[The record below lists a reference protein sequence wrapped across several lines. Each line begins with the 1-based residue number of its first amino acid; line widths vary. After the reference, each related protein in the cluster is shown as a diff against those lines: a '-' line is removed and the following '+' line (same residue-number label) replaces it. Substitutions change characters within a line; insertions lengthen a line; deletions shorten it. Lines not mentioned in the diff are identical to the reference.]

1 MMKDIFWTPT
11 GKWANR
17 IAFHIKDVCEMTG
30 LAKSTIYEYYRNGR
44 LKVLKIG
51 KHYLILRSSLEEF
64 FSDAEDEGMI
74 I

>member
-1 MMKDIFWTPT
+1 
-11 GKWANR
+11 
-17 IAFHIKDVCEMTG
+17 MTG